1 MLRVCDYLCV
11 CVLPLTSI
19 IYVNRVGFGRACVCM
34 MCDILLTSIRL

>member
-19 IYVNRVGFGRACVCM
+19 IYVNRVWYIDMLGRACVY
-34 MCDILLTSIRL
+34 DV